1 MATTN
6 CPSCGKTLNGEAPMG
21 LCPECLMK
29 SGFNTGTAPGTGRA
43 GSFSP
48 PGVDALRPLFPQL
61 EILELIGRGGMGAV
75 YKARQPG
82 LDRLVALKI
91 LPAHAAGDPGFADRF
106 NREARAL
113 ARLQHPRIV
122 TVHDFGVAGGMHYLV
137 MEYVD
142 GPNLRQVQRTGR
154 LTPAQALRIVPEICE
169 ALQFAHDHGI
179 VHRDIKPENLLLDR
193 EGHIKITDF
202 GIAKM
207 MGPDAE
213 TTSLTGAVD
222 VIGTP
227 HYMAPEQ
234 IEKPADVD
242 HRADIYSLGVV
253 FYELLTGELPLGRFA
268 APSSRVQIDVRLDEV
283 VLRSLE
289 KEPAKRYQQVSHV
302 KTRLETIA
310 GSPASSSAAA
320 GLRHR
325 PINAVPAMVLYVVQ
339 TVFVVISAQLFMV
352 TPFIPTGVDT
362 AIGISPAPV
371 ISQPPWLF
379 WLPPGGR
386 DPFGW
391 LAAHFLAL
399 LGTYAAW
406 GALHYACWKAL
417 PERYRTTTPGM
428 ATGLLFV
435 PFFNFYWAFVSL
447 VGLAE
452 GFNELGEKERIVLPR
467 NAVGLGIAKA
477 ITFIAFWTIAWIP
490 IFAPVVCIIDAVI
503 FVLFY
508 RAIVSNANAVIA
520 WNAEGSTGPDLT
532 AGSTVRPGTPVR
544 GRRGFAAVL
553 AAGLTVV
560 VGAYLMMAVSYSFMD
575 PRPVTDPMSPNPWL
589 KEAVML
595 AYYVVA
601 LFLVGGAAVAVFR
614 GFPRNGT
621 ES

>member
-6 CPSCGKTLNGEAPMG
+6 CPSCGKTLTGEAPMG

-29 SGFNTGTAPGTGRA
+29 SAFNTGTAPGTERA
-43 GSFSP
+43 GSFVP
-48 PGVDALRPLFPQL
+48 PAVDTLRPLFPQL

-75 YKARQPG
+75 YKARQPA

-122 TVHDFGVAGGMHYLV
+122 TVHDFGVAAGLHYLL
-137 MEYVD
+137 MEFVD
-142 GPNLRQVQRTGR
+142 GPNLRQVQRTGP

-193 EGHIKITDF
+193 EGHVKITDF

-207 MGPDAE
+207 IGPDAE
-213 TTSLTGAVD
+213 TMSLTGGVD

-268 APSSRVQIDVRLDEV
+268 APSTRVQLDVRLDEV

-289 KEPAKRYQQVSHV
+289 KEPAKRYQQVSQV
-302 KTRLETIA
+302 KTRLDTIA
-310 GSPASSSAAA
+310 GSP
-320 GLRHR
+320 GLSNVRAQAR
-325 PINAVPAMVLYVVQ
+325 QKPITAIPAMALYVLQ
-339 TVFVVISAQLFMV
+339 TVFVVISAPLFVV
-352 TPFIPTGVDT
+352 TPSDVASAVEMPIWPM
-362 AIGISPAPV
+362 
-371 ISQPPWLF
+371 WLF
-379 WLPPGGR
+379 WPLDPGN
-386 DPFGW
+386 PFMW
-391 LAAHFLAL
+391 LTLHFLAL
-399 LGTYAAW
+399 AVAYVAW
-406 GALHYACWKAL
+406 GTLHHACWKAL

-452 GFNELGEKERIVLPR
+452 GFNELGEKERTIPGR

-477 ITFIAFWTIAWIP
+477 ISFIGFWTIAWIP
-490 IFAPVVCIIDAVI
+490 IIAPVVCIVDAV
-503 FVLFY
+503 LFILYY
-508 RAIVSNANAVIA
+508 RAIVSNANDVIA
-520 WNAEGSTGPDLT
+520 WNAGASTGPDFT
-532 AGSTVRPGTPVR
+532 AGSTPGP
-544 GRRGFAAVL
+544 GLGAGERRGLGALLAAVL
-553 AAGLTVV
+553 TVLI
-560 VGAYLMMAVSYSFMD
+560 GAYLMIAVSYSFQAA
-575 PRPVTDPMSPNPWL
+575 RPVTGPPSHFAWL
-589 KEAVML
+589 IAWIPV
-595 AYYVVA
+595 AYYAVA
-601 LFLVGGAAVAVFR
+601 LTLVGGAAVAVFR
-614 GFPRNGT
+614 AFPRKGT